1 MIRRTSHFA
10 GNVQG
15 VGFRYT
21 AQDVARKFKVVG
33 YVRNLH
39 DGRVELVVEGDP
51 AEIENLL
58 DAIAGKM
65 EGLIKNRTD
74 SDSPATGQFKDFSL
88 RH

>member
-21 AQDVARKFKVVG
+21 AQDLARKFKVVG
-33 YVRNLH
+33 YVRNLP

-51 AEIENLL
+51 AEIDKLL

-74 SDSPATGQFKDFSL
+74 SDSPATGQFKDFSI